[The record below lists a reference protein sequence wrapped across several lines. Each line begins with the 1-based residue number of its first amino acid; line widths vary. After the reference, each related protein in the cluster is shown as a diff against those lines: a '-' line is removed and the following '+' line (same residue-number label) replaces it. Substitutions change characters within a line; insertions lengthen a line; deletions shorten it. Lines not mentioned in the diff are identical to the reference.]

1 MTVKHNNNDGACHLT
16 IGGRGSIVVLERR
29 HGTFKAVPL
38 PAGAVSGRDDARKP
52 MLIGL
57 DGRGALLLDPAIKT
71 ISTVAQ
77 LPADAVPTYAYG
89 DTATGTYW
97 MVSDG
102 DKDGNDALNCGGHGS
117 LVTVIAC
124 GGGTAPAA
132 PLKMI
137 CAGRGHHV
145 MAYTAPSAAAPDVPR
160 RAFASNLIEGSITV
174 IGNDPAD
181 ASTYLKIIT
190 TLNLC
195 DPSREDGMHDRLP
208 NNAFPHGMV
217 YSAATGK
224 IYNLNNGYGSVVV
237 IDPRSNTIEAS
248 YKMPVSSNLLLSPN
262 GRFLIGKGVDR
273 KTDPDHLLGRLTV
286 MDATTGEIAANVEL
300 ADVYPSVYRF
310 NRDGSKLYVSTAAT
324 GKGQQKA
331 NSKLAALL
339 VFDSSALPALKLVK
353 EVAVGTADCGRRP
366 FAFYDQDGAQS
377 VLIPNPS
384 DGTLSI
390 LDGSN
395 DTVVDTIT
403 LNSEPIDEVNFM
415 YWRSALH
422 GA

>member
-1 MTVKHNNNDGACHLT
+1 M
-16 IGGRGSIVVLERR
+16 
-29 HGTFKAVPL
+29 
-38 PAGAVSGRDDARKP
+38 
-52 MLIGL
+52 
-57 DGRGALLLDPAIKT
+57 
-71 ISTVAQ
+71 
-77 LPADAVPTYAYG
+77 
-89 DTATGTYW
+89 
-97 MVSDG
+97 
-102 DKDGNDALNCGGHGS
+102 
-117 LVTVIAC
+117 
-124 GGGTAPAA
+124 
-132 PLKMI
+132 
-137 CAGRGHHV
+137 
-145 MAYTAPSAAAPDVPR
+145 
-160 RAFASNLIEGSITV
+160 
-174 IGNDPAD
+174 
-181 ASTYLKIIT
+181 
-190 TLNLC
+190 
-195 DPSREDGMHDRLP
+195 
-208 NNAFPHGMV
+208 
-217 YSAATGK
+217 

-390 LDGSN
+390 LDGSS